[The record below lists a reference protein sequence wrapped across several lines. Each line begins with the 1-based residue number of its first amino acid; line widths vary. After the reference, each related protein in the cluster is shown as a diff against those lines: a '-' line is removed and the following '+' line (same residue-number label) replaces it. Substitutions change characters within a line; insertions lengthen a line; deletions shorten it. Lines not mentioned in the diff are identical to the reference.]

1 MFRSLA
7 LSGGGVRGI
16 LHVGGLAAIE
26 KRMGNLTFPDGVY
39 GCSIG
44 AVVAT
49 AVAFNLTAEQIKNMV
64 LLDFDLSFIVPP
76 LRLSS
81 IQGILDRKGA
91 FPMDNFET
99 TLLTSF
105 ANQGID
111 LRGKRI
117 KDTPQKLF
125 IGASNLT
132 TRRPVFFSG
141 NIPILEALKCSCCV
155 PFVFE
160 PQVLFGNVY
169 LDGGVYIPRM
179 NGFVP
184 DETLIFHI
192 SYTPA
197 CVTPEYLTTCSVS
210 DFMKELYV
218 GKEYRGNMENTMWFR
233 ENSVHILQDVTLD
246 DKERL
251 WQDGRSQATS
261 FFAKRFLEEPEQ
273 PVSSG
278 AL

>member
-26 KRMGNLTFPDGVY
+26 KRMGNLSFPDGVY

-49 AVAFNLTAEQIKNMV
+49 AVAFNLTSEQIKNMV
-64 LLDFDLSFIVPP
+64 IADFDLSFIVPP
-76 LRLSS
+76 PRLSS
-81 IQGILDRKGA
+81 IQNILDRKGA
-91 FPMDNFET
+91 FSMDNFET
-99 TLLTSF
+99 TIVTSF

-111 LRGKRI
+111 IRGKRI
-117 KDTPQKLF
+117 KDAPQKLF

-155 PFVFE
+155 PLVFE
-160 PQVLFGNVY
+160 PQVLFGSVY
-169 LDGGVYIPRM
+169 LDGGLYIPRM
-179 NGFVP
+179 NGMVP

-192 SYTPA
+192 SYTPSA
-197 CVTPEYLTTCSVS
+197 VTPEYLETCSVS
-210 DFMKELYV
+210 DFIKELYV
-218 GKEYRGNMENTMWFR
+218 GKEFRGNMENTLWFR
-233 ENSVHILQDVTLD
+233 ENSVHILQDVKLD

-251 WQDGRSQATS
+251 WQDGRSQATA
-261 FFAKRFLEEPEQ
+261 FLAERFPEKLE
-273 PVSSG
+273 
-278 AL
+278 

>member
-16 LHVGGLAAIE
+16 LHVGGLAALE
-26 KRMGNLTFPDGVY
+26 KRMGNLSFPDGVY

-64 LLDFDLSFIVPP
+64 LSDFDLSFIVPS

-81 IQGILDRKGA
+81 IQNVLERKGA
-91 FPMDNFET
+91 FSMENFET

-117 KDTPQKLF
+117 KDAPQKLF

-132 TRRPVFFSG
+132 TRRAVFFSG
-141 NIPILEALKCSCCV
+141 NVPVLDALKCSCCV
-155 PFVFE
+155 PLVFE

-169 LDGGVYIPRM
+169 LDGGLYIPRM
-179 NGFVP
+179 NDAVP
-184 DETLIFHI
+184 EKTLIFHI

-197 CVTPEYLTTCSVS
+197 TVTPEYLADCSVS
-210 DFMKELYV
+210 DFIKELYV
-218 GKEYRGNMENTMWFR
+218 GKEYRGDMENTLWFK
-233 ENSVHILQDVTLD
+233 ENSVHILQNVTLE

-251 WQDGRSQATS
+251 WQDGRSQAAA
-261 FFAKRFLEEPEQ
+261 FLAKRFPEELEQ
-273 PVSSG
+273 PVGSG